1 MAKPPRTTRPPAPA
15 PAPASADVDTAPA
28 LDTAGAETICML
40 VGQEGPDLSRIRGQI
55 LVIGVDLNAEEA
67 QRLVDA
73 DFAERG

>member
-1 MAKPPRTTRPPAPA
+1 
-15 PAPASADVDTAPA
+15 
-28 LDTAGAETICML
+28 ML

-55 LVIGVDLNAEEA
+55 LIIGVDLDVDEA